1 MKKQIAV
8 LVAAILFAATAQAG
22 QGPII
27 GDVAVTDLGGGI
39 TRVTGSMTGVRFT
52 DDDLQ
57 QIGCSIS
64 SDRFATPFL
73 RCFARDINANNHF
86 CFSWD
91 PALIEAAKSISPYS
105 LLGIHPMIST
115 CSFML
120 MMRGFVFESI
130 PIQSIR
136 FFLRSEFVSTKQEVC
151 TLHQEM
157 DG

>member
-52 DDDLQ
+52 DDDVQ

-105 LLGIHPMIST
+105 FI
-115 CSFML
+115 
-120 MMRGFVFESI
+120 RFVFDETAECVFLGASTRSVHI
-130 PIQSIR
+130 PDKYTEKGKS
-136 FFLRSEFVSTKQEVC
+136 
-151 TLHQEM
+151 
-157 DG
+157 D